1 MEKYVKE
8 NNENNIIIYNSI
20 KRGEMDKGLETIT
33 EKYVRLYEFGLSMSG
48 FQFVGLTMES
58 GNMKILSQKI
68 SYLLLAFCFLFSLFG
83 STICYI
89 IVKYLNSIK
98 LEDEKFIVSGMR
110 TYRHFFH
117 FSEIVPYLNSGLFLI
132 SMNLLVYNEMEIAF
146 SITFNIVSFLLVMV
160 GFTMACL
167 INYKKQIYD
176 NFGEKVKREK
186 YLTE

>member
-83 STICYI
+83 STMLHNC
-89 IVKYLNSIK
+89 K
-98 LEDEKFIVSGMR
+98 
-110 TYRHFFH
+110 
-117 FSEIVPYLNSGLFLI
+117 I
-132 SMNLLVYNEMEIAF
+132 S
-146 SITFNIVSFLLVMV
+146 
-160 GFTMACL
+160 
-167 INYKKQIYD
+167 
-176 NFGEKVKREK
+176 
-186 YLTE
+186 